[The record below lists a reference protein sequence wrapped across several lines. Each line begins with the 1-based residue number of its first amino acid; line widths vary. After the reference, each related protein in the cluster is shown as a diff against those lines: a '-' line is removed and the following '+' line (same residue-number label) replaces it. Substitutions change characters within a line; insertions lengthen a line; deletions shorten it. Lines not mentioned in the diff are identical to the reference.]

1 MSEALAVAV
10 YLLCAG
16 TSLECAVLLFRGY
29 RRSGAHFLV
38 WSSLCFCCLTL
49 NNLILFIDRVLL
61 PDVTGFLGV
70 EFVIWRSSVALVGLA
85 LLLYGLVW
93 DAE

>member
-1 MSEALAVAV
+1 MSETLAVAV
-10 YLLCAG
+10 YLLCAA
-16 TSLECAVLLFRGY
+16 TSLACAVLLFRGY
-29 RRSGAHFLV
+29 RRSGARFLL
-38 WSSLCFCCLTL
+38 WSSLCFSCLTL

-61 PDVTGFLGV
+61 PDVSGFLGV
-70 EFVIWRSSVALVGLA
+70 EFAVWRSSVALVGLA